1 MTVNSSPTNIYNNNN
16 DNNNF
21 YFQRLNTFTEGI
33 FFFLYATGEKKLEI
47 VIKDNDGNDDNNKTY
62 FFQAYVR

>member
-1 MTVNSSPTNIYNNNN
+1 MIIII
-16 DNNNF
+16 F
-21 YFQRLNTFTEGI
+21 TFKGWI
-33 FFFLYATGEKKLEI
+33 LLQKVSFFLYATGEKKLEI

>member
-16 DNNNF
+16 DNNHF

-33 FFFLYATGEKKLEI
+33 FFLYATGGKKLEI

-62 FFQAYVR
+62 FFQAYVQ

>member
-1 MTVNSSPTNIYNNNN
+1 MTVNSSPTNIYNNNTNN

-21 YFQRLNTFTEGI
+21 YFQRLNTFTDGI
-33 FFFLYATGEKKLEI
+33 FFVCHRGKKLEI
-47 VIKDNDGNDDNNKTY
+47 VVIKDNDGDDNNKTY